1 MFSLNVDCK
10 VFRGVRLNLTFCT
23 RLKMSSQ
30 KSFNSGTAGAGSVV
44 LYPKFSFLSRSEGF
58 KKKNTFQLRLDTKV
72 AVLTINSDRYSLL
85 EGIGMFFNEK
95 SKLTRSMFRT
105 RTVLKG
111 KSNTSRLN
119 RGRKIDLIGVFHK
132 TVLHAESL
140 TQENSQVIYF
150 EVGRTNLFHVLTTS
164 LTKSS
169 ATITDTNI
177 THKFTFYIPK

>member
-1 MFSLNVDCK
+1 
-10 VFRGVRLNLTFCT
+10 
-23 RLKMSSQ
+23 MS
-30 KSFNSGTAGAGSVV
+30 
-44 LYPKFSFLSRSEGF
+44 
-58 KKKNTFQLRLDTKV
+58 
-72 AVLTINSDRYSLL
+72 
-85 EGIGMFFNEK
+85 
-95 SKLTRSMFRT
+95 
-105 RTVLKG
+105 
-111 KSNTSRLN
+111 
-119 RGRKIDLIGVFHK
+119 GVFHK